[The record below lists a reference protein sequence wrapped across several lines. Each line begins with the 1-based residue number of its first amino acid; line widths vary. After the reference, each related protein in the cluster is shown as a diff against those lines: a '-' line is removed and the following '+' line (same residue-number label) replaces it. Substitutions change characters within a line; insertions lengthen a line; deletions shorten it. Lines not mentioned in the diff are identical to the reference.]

1 MATQTEPTPRP
12 KKSRGNS
19 HSQNAYETPGEIAAT
34 APIKVAE
41 PHVEP
46 VTDERRRKL
55 IAVAAYYLA
64 EQRNFEPGHET
75 EDWLAAERQV
85 RSLEKLMS

>member
-19 HSQNAYETPGEIAAT
+19 HSQNAYETPREIAST
-34 APIKVAE
+34 TPIKVSE
-41 PHVEP
+41 PRVGP
-46 VTDERRRKL
+46 VTDEQRRKL
-55 IAVAAYYLA
+55 IAIAAYYLA
-64 EQRNFEPGHET
+64 EHRNFEPGHET

-85 RSLEKLMS
+85 GLEILMS